1 MSRAK
6 AIRQD
11 VEISTSLC
19 RMRYIITVVQECA
32 KMDGELK
39 LRAWRVLGFAGRIH
53 LRRRIHFPLRSY
65 LYFGQLGGLFPRLLI
80 VLSVHA

>member
-1 MSRAK
+1 
-6 AIRQD
+6 
-11 VEISTSLC
+11 
-19 RMRYIITVVQECA
+19 
-32 KMDGELK
+32 MDGELK